1 MTERKMKILM
11 GLAAFLIVCSVSAF
25 AMYQYQVREQYRLLD
40 AFCERLQEERP
51 DVEQTMLEI
60 IKEKDVLRESETS
73 GYLKTFGYTPSD
85 L

>member
-60 IKEKDVLRESETS
+60 IKDKEIAKHTA
-73 GYLKTFGYTPSD
+73 
-85 L
+85 